1 MRPARATAEN
11 RSMPTTCAPASLCP
25 TSVPS
30 LRASRDDVPADLERR
45 LEAWLLIARIV
56 APRQASALS

>member
-1 MRPARATAEN
+1 MTSAAAAVSTR
-11 RSMPTTCAPASLCP
+11 P
-25 TSVPS
+25 TSVPT

-56 APRQASALS
+56 APRGASALS

>member
-1 MRPARATAEN
+1 M
-11 RSMPTTCAPASLCP
+11 ASTVTSVSTRP
-25 TSVPS
+25 TSVPT

-56 APRQASALS
+56 APRGASALS